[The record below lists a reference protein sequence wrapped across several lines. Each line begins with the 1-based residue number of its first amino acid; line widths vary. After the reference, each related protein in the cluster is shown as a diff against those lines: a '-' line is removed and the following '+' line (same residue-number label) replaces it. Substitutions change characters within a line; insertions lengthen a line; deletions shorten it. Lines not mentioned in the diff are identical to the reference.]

1 MLCTNTGRVWAE
13 DAITGVGGIVWYNII
28 YNRNSSVGMGM
39 QYNHVK
45 LLYSAFN
52 CWCLTQILGRVWAE
66 DAITGVGGIVWYN
79 IIYNRNP
86 SVDMGMQYNHVEL
99 FKIL

>member
-1 MLCTNTGRVWAE
+1 MLCTNT
-13 DAITGVGGIVWYNII
+13 
-28 YNRNSSVGMGM
+28 
-39 QYNHVK
+39 
-45 LLYSAFN
+45 
-52 CWCLTQILGRVWAE
+52 GRVWAE